1 MNYLTYEEYEKLI
14 KNDSETDFPIDFKGE
29 CRVSR
34 VLDMLQGKWKGHIL
48 FALCAYET
56 VRFNQL
62 KKKMPYITNAALI
75 NTLRELEQSDLITR
89 TQYNEMPPRVEYSL
103 TEKGRGMMPVFYQM
117 YVWSV
122 KNDNK

>member
-14 KNDSETDFPIDFKGE
+14 RNNGEPEFPKDFKGE
-29 CRVSR
+29 CRVSG
-34 VLDMLQGKWKGHIL
+34 VLDMLQGKWKGHVL
-48 FALCAYET
+48 FALCAYDT
-56 VRFNQL
+56 VRFSQL

-75 NTLRELEQSDLITR
+75 NTLKELEEHRLLTR

-103 TEKGRGMMPVFYQM
+103 TEKGRELLPVFYRM

-122 KNDNK
+122 KYQDK